1 MIGAF
6 VRFAIPYRY
15 SRPQLAVAGA
25 VIFAAKLFHEYTLHV
40 GKWFEGFTATEALEA
55 IWRFLTPPY

>member
-1 MIGAF
+1 MGPI

-15 SRPQLAVAGA
+15 SGVQLGVALAV
-25 VIFAAKLFHEYTLHV
+25 VLVAKVFHEYTLHV
-40 GKWFEGFTATEALEA
+40 GQWFESFTPSEAVEA